1 MAPHH
6 GTLCLPPSATTLN
19 LAQEEEEE
27 EEKKRARM
35 RGVVHHRPRPI
46 VSWSRGQPH
55 RAPSSPLDLNDGV
68 SVWKNRYILWIDGQ
82 NSGTLRLS
90 VLDGGEAR
98 WLANTP
104 RQPHRPFYLASKSS
118 SRGQNRRPVEPL
130 GTVGRPPSAFSS
142 CVLLRRRGREH
153 EERPGR
159 EEGFID
165 KAKRKL
171 QGQ

>member
-1 MAPHH
+1 MHH
-6 GTLCLPPSATTLN
+6 GPLCLPPSATALN
-19 LAQEEEEE
+19 LAQEEEE

-55 RAPSSPLDLNDGV
+55 RAPSSALDLNDEV

-118 SRGQNRRPVEPL
+118 SRGQKKKACGASRDCRPP
-130 GTVGRPPSAFSS
+130 PPSAFSS